1 MKKATTYLPSLII
14 SLLLVFAVIA
24 GSAITLVDI
33 NFTGKKLKKLAEK
46 NKLEAKIYTEIE
58 KHYSDKYNTT
68 GVPAEVYMTAVDEEY
83 IRSCEAAY
91 IDAAF
96 AALEKGSKMSAAAPR
111 NQALE
116 DSIDGFF
123 NDFADKNGYT
133 KDESFE
139 KKLSATKDSAYSAVG
154 SFCDVYKFSAMNEH
168 GVLSK
173 LSQVYSKR
181 FIMTAAALVGVVILI
196 LLLTLVNRKKKIIA
210 MYWCGASALIAGIM
224 GSVPCIYLLVT
235 KYFDSFSIKQ
245 APVFTAFTSA
255 MYRYTEAFIAVQIA
269 FIVIGISLLV
279 TYGVIHDKK
288 KYPDTKP
295 TEI

>member
-1 MKKATTYLPSLII
+1 MKKAATYLPSLII
-14 SLLLVFAVIA
+14 SLVMVFAVIA

-33 NFTGKKLKKLAEK
+33 NFTGERLKRLAEK
-46 NKLEAKIYTEIE
+46 NKLEAKISAELE
-58 KHYSDKYNTT
+58 RHYSDKYNTT
-68 GVPAEVYMTAVDEEY
+68 GIPAEVYMTAVDEEY

-96 AALEKGSKMSAAAPR
+96 AALEKGCKMSASAPR

-123 NDFADKNGYT
+123 IDFADNNGYT
-133 KDESFE
+133 KDEDFE
-139 KKLSATKDSAYSAVG
+139 NKLTAAKNSAYSVIG

-173 LSQVYSKR
+173 LSKLYSKR
-181 FIMTAAALVGVVILI
+181 FIMTAAALAGAVLLI
-196 LLLTLVNRKKKIIA
+196 LLLMLVNRKKRITT
-210 MYWCGASALIAGIM
+210 MYWCGASALTAGIM
-224 GSVPCIYLLVT
+224 GSVPCIYLLAT

-245 APVFTAFTSA
+245 VPVFTAFTSA

-288 KYPDTKP
+288 KYPNTKP